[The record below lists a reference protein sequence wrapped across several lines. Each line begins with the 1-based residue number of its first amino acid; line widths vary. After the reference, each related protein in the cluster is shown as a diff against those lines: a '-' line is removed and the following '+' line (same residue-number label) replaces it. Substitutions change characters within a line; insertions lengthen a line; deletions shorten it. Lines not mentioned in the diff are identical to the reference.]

1 MRTLEIWWRDTK
13 YRHTMAERIGSTTQ
27 HIAAQKRSCWHWQFL
42 LAFVPRKW
50 STWAP
55 IFLSARELHTGC
67 ESLSLALVHSCVC
80 VFIYNACVCMRVV
93 LYVLFFSLTHAHA
106 HAHIISALS
115 LCISL
120 LPAYGKQTTG
130 IAWMCFCLYT
140 NTAVAFPRKTW

>member
-1 MRTLEIWWRDTK
+1 MRTLEILWEETK
-13 YRHTMAERIGSTTQ
+13 YHGIESIGSTAPFST
-27 HIAAQKRSCWHWQFL
+27 ATKKSCWHWQFL
-42 LAFVPRKW
+42 LDFPKKMKYL
-50 STWAP
+50 SSN
-55 IFLSARELHTGC
+55 FLVCARITRTHTQ
-67 ESLSLALVHSCVC
+67 SLSLALVHSCVC

-106 HAHIISALS
+106 YIISALS